1 MSVGAP
7 RPDQVAAEAQAP
19 VLSVAGLTTSFMRER
34 QSIPVVR
41 DVSFE
46 IAPRET
52 VAIVGESGSGKS
64 VTALSIMRLIPKESG
79 RSEGRIMLSGRDLL
93 TLPEADMKHIRGN
106 DVAMIFQEPMTSLNP
121 VLTIGF
127 QIAEA
132 LIQHR
137 GLSRA
142 AAEAETI
149 RLLDRVRIPAAKS
162 RFHEHPHRFS
172 GGMRQRV
179 MIAMALACRPK
190 LLIADEPTTA
200 LDVTIQAQIL
210 ELLKELQQEE
220 GMSILFITHDMGVVA
235 EIADRTVVMYGGQ
248 AVETDATSRIF
259 AAPSH
264 PYTRSLLA
272 AVPRLGSMDG
282 RTRPMRFP
290 IVDKVT
296 GTSDEPVETPDT
308 VSSAERPLLEVS
320 NLTTRFPIRS
330 GLFGKVS
337 GRVHAVENISFTLRA
352 GETLALVGE
361 SGCGKSTTGRSILK
375 LTEPDAGTVLIDG
388 QDVLAM
394 NGRTLRDFRRHMQ
407 IVFQDPFASL
417 NPRMSVGTAIAAPLL
432 ANGLA
437 TAAQARDKV
446 ADLLVRVGL
455 TADMAARFPHEFSGG
470 QRQRICIARRACA
483 RTKIDCRGRSGL
495 RARCLGQGASRQ
507 FDARPSGQH
516 GARLSLHFP
525 RHCGGRADEPSR
537 RGDVSRRDRRDRP
550 AGRLVRQPA
559 ASLHQETDGRRSR
572 ARPLAPRHQA
582 RGRQRRD
589 QKPGA
594 RGRLPAAGAAI
605 SRSLA
610 RPCRAGLG
618 RGVVGLTHQGTVR
631 LGCFRGTR
639 RCRLVLL
646 KS

>member
-1 MSVGAP
+1 MSIGANEP
-7 RPDQVAAEAQAP
+7 HQVSADAQAP
-19 VLSVAGLTTSFMRER
+19 VLSVSGLTTSFMLER
-34 QSIPVVR
+34 QWIPVVR
-41 DVSFE
+41 NISFDV
-46 IAPRET
+46 APRET

-64 VTALSIMRLIPKESG
+64 VTALSIMRLIPKEIG
-79 RSEGRIMLSGRDLL
+79 RVEGRVMLAGRDLL
-93 TLPEADMKHIRGN
+93 ALPEASMTDIRGN

-142 AAEAETI
+142 AAEAETV

-179 MIAMALACRPK
+179 MIAMALACKPR

-210 ELLKELQQEE
+210 ELLKELQNEE

-264 PYTRSLLA
+264 PYTRALLA

-282 RTRPMRFP
+282 RARPMRFP

-296 GTSDEPVETPDT
+296 GTSDEPTETPDT
-308 VSSAERPLLEVS
+308 VSPAERPLLEVA

-337 GRVHAVENISFTLRA
+337 GRVHAVENVSFTLRA

-375 LTEPDAGTVLIDG
+375 LTEPDSGTVLIDG
-388 QDVLAM
+388 QDVLEM
-394 NGRTLRDFRRHMQ
+394 SGRTLRDVRKQMQ

-417 NPRMSVGTAIAAPLL
+417 NPRMSVGTTIAAPLL

-437 TAAQARDKV
+437 SASQARDKV

-455 TADMAARFPHEFSGG
+455 TADLAARFPHEFSGG
-470 QRQRICIARRACA
+470 QRQRICIARALA
-483 RTKIDCRGRSGL
+483 
-495 RARCLGQGASRQ
+495 LG
-507 FDARPSGQH
+507 PK
-516 GARLSLHFP
+516 LIV
-525 RHCGGRADEPSR
+525 ADEAVSAL
-537 RGDVSRRDRRDRP
+537 DVSVKAQVVNLMLDLQASMGLAYLFISHDIAVVERMSHRVAVMYLGEIVETGPRAAVFGNPQHPYTKKLMAAVPVPDPARRATKREVAYDEIRSPVRAPDYQP
-550 AGRLVRQPA
+550 PVRQYREV
-559 ASLHQETDGRRSR
+559 S
-572 ARPLAPRHQA
+572 
-582 RGRQRRD
+582 
-589 QKPGA
+589 PGH
-594 RGRLPAAGAAI
+594 
-605 SRSLA
+605 
-610 RPCRAGLG
+610 
-618 RGVVGLTHQGTVR
+618 VVQVWGEEW
-631 LGCFRGTR
+631 
-639 RCRLVLL
+639 
-646 KS
+646 SA

>member
-1 MSVGAP
+1 MSIGANAS
-7 RPDQVAAEAQAP
+7 DQIDAEAQAP
-19 VLSVAGLTTSFMRER
+19 VLSVAGLTTSFLRER
-34 QSIPVVR
+34 QWLPVVR
-41 DVSFE
+41 NVSFD

-79 RSEGRIMLSGRDLL
+79 RVEGRVMLAGRDLL
-93 TLPEADMKHIRGN
+93 ALPEASMTDIRGN

-149 RLLDRVRIPAAKS
+149 RLLDRVRIPAAKA

-210 ELLKELQQEE
+210 ELLKELQNEE

-259 AAPSH
+259 ATPSH
-264 PYTRSLLA
+264 PYTSALLA

-296 GTSDEPVETPDT
+296 GTSDEPAETPDT
-308 VSSAERPLLEVS
+308 VSPAERPLLEVS

-375 LTEPDAGTVLIDG
+375 LTEPDSGTVLIDG
-388 QDVLAM
+388 KDVLAM
-394 NGRTLRDFRRHMQ
+394 NGRTLRDFRKHMQ

-437 TAAQARDKV
+437 SASQARDKV

-470 QRQRICIARRACA
+470 QRQRICIARALA
-483 RTKIDCRGRSGL
+483 
-495 RARCLGQGASRQ
+495 LG
-507 FDARPSGQH
+507 PK
-516 GARLSLHFP
+516 LIV
-525 RHCGGRADEPSR
+525 ADEAVSALDVSVKAQVVNLMLDLQASMGLAYLFISHDIAVVERMSHRVAVMYLGEIVETGPRAAVFGNPQHPYTKKLMAAVPVPDPSR
-537 RGDVSRRDRRDRP
+537 RGTKREVANDEIRSPVRAPDYQP
-550 AGRLVRQPA
+550 PVRQYREV
-559 ASLHQETDGRRSR
+559 S
-572 ARPLAPRHQA
+572 
-582 RGRQRRD
+582 
-589 QKPGA
+589 PGH
-594 RGRLPAAGAAI
+594 
-605 SRSLA
+605 
-610 RPCRAGLG
+610 
-618 RGVVGLTHQGTVR
+618 VVQVWGEEW
-631 LGCFRGTR
+631 
-639 RCRLVLL
+639 
-646 KS
+646 SA

>member
-1 MSVGAP
+1 MSIGANTSN
-7 RPDQVAAEAQAP
+7 QVVAEAQAP
-19 VLSVAGLTTSFMRER
+19 VLSVASLTTSFMRER
-34 QSIPVVR
+34 QWIPVVR
-41 DVSFE
+41 DVSFD
-46 IAPRET
+46 IAPKET

-79 RSEGRIMLSGRDLL
+79 RIEGRVTLAGRDLL
-93 TLPEADMKHIRGN
+93 TLPENGMKDVRGN

-132 LIQHR
+132 LILHR
-137 GLSRA
+137 GLPRA

-179 MIAMALACRPK
+179 MIAMALACKPK

-235 EIADRTVVMYGGQ
+235 EISDRTVVMYDGQ
-248 AVETDATSRIF
+248 AVEADNTSRIF

-264 PYTRSLLA
+264 PYTSALLA

-282 RTRPMRFP
+282 RVRPMRFP
-290 IVDKVT
+290 IVDKVS
-296 GTSDEPVETPDT
+296 GTSDEPAETPDT
-308 VSSAERPLLEVS
+308 VSTAERPLLEVS

-375 LTEPDAGTVLIDG
+375 LTEPDSGTVLIDG

-394 NGRTLRDFRRHMQ
+394 SGHTLRDFRKQMQ

-437 TAAQARDKV
+437 TASQARDKV
-446 ADLLVRVGL
+446 VDLLVRVGL

-470 QRQRICIARRACA
+470 QRQRICIARALA
-483 RTKIDCRGRSGL
+483 
-495 RARCLGQGASRQ
+495 LG
-507 FDARPSGQH
+507 PK
-516 GARLSLHFP
+516 LIV
-525 RHCGGRADEPSR
+525 ADEAVSALDVSVKAQVVNLMLDLQASMGLAYLFISHDIAVVERMSHRVAVMYLGEIVETGPRAAVFGDPQHPYTKKLMAAVPVPDPSR
-537 RGDVSRRDRRDRP
+537 RGRRREASNDEIRSPVRAPDYQP
-550 AGRLVRQPA
+550 PVRQYREV
-559 ASLHQETDGRRSR
+559 S
-572 ARPLAPRHQA
+572 
-582 RGRQRRD
+582 
-589 QKPGA
+589 PGH
-594 RGRLPAAGAAI
+594 
-605 SRSLA
+605 
-610 RPCRAGLG
+610 
-618 RGVVGLTHQGTVR
+618 VVQIWGEEW
-631 LGCFRGTR
+631 
-639 RCRLVLL
+639 
-646 KS
+646 SA

>member
-1 MSVGAP
+1 MSMGASI
-7 RPDQVAAEAQAP
+7 PDHVAAGAQAP
-19 VLSVAGLTTSFMRER
+19 VLSVSGLTTCFLRER
-34 QSIPVVR
+34 QWIPVVR
-41 DVSFE
+41 DVSFD
-46 IAPRET
+46 IASRET

-64 VTALSIMRLIPKESG
+64 VTALSIMRLIPKENG
-79 RSEGRIMLSGRDLL
+79 RVEGSVRLAGRDLL
-93 TLPEADMKHIRGN
+93 TLPEASMKDVRGN
-106 DVAMIFQEPMTSLNP
+106 EIAMIFQEPMTSLNP

-137 GLSRA
+137 GLSRV
-142 AAEAETI
+142 AAEVETI

-179 MIAMALACRPK
+179 MIAMALACKPR

-220 GMSILFITHDMGVVA
+220 EMSILFITHDMGVVA

-248 AVETDATSRIF
+248 AVETDHTSRIF

-264 PYTRSLLA
+264 PYTRALLA

-282 RTRPMRFP
+282 RMRPMRFP
-290 IVDKVT
+290 IVDKLT
-296 GTSDEPVETPDT
+296 GTSDEPAETPDT
-308 VSSAERPLLEVS
+308 VSIAERPLLEVS

-337 GRVHAVENISFTLRA
+337 GRVHAVENVSFTLRA

-375 LTEPDAGTVLIDG
+375 LTEPDSGTVLIDG

-394 NGRTLRDFRRHMQ
+394 NARTLRDFRKQMQ

-437 TAAQARDKV
+437 TASQAREKV

-470 QRQRICIARRACA
+470 QRQRICIARALA
-483 RTKIDCRGRSGL
+483 
-495 RARCLGQGASRQ
+495 LG
-507 FDARPSGQH
+507 PK
-516 GARLSLHFP
+516 LIV
-525 RHCGGRADEPSR
+525 ADEAVSAL
-537 RGDVSRRDRRDRP
+537 DVSVKAQVVNLMLDLQASMGLAYLFISHDIAVVERMSHRVAVMYLGEIVETGPRAALFGNPQHPYTKKLMAAVPVPDP
-550 AGRLVRQPA
+550 AR
-559 ASLHQETDGRRSR
+559 
-572 ARPLAPRHQA
+572 
-582 RGRQRRD
+582 
-589 QKPGA
+589 
-594 RGRLPAAGAAI
+594 
-605 SRSLA
+605 
-610 RPCRAGLG
+610 
-618 RGVVGLTHQGTVR
+618 
-631 LGCFRGTR
+631 RGTR
-639 RCRLVLL
+639 REVANDEIRSPVRAPDYQPPVRQYREV
-646 KS
+646 SPGHVVQVWGEEWSA